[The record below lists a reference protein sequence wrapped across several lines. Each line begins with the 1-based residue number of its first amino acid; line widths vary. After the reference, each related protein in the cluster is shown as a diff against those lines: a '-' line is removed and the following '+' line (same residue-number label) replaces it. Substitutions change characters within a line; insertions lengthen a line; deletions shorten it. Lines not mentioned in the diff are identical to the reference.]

1 MNSEAPKLEVGR
13 AALKG
18 GDTGFFLKSEN
29 QGIATLPNVPKKS
42 GKNSITNLV
51 GVDVWARERG
61 IPERL
66 NISDE

>member
-1 MNSEAPKLEVGR
+1 M
-13 AALKG
+13 KG

-42 GKNSITNLV
+42 GKKSRSNLV